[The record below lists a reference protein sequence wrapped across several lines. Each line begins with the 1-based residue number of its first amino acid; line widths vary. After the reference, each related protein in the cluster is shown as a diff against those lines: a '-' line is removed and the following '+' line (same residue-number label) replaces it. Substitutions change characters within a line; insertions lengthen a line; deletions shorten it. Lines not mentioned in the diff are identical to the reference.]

1 MIIQVKRESAVN
13 GAIPS
18 KVFLNG
24 AFFAYGLENDA
35 YKIPAGKY
43 NVSGNLSGKFGTNK
57 IYLDVPGRSG
67 IMFHGG
73 NTAGDTRGCILIG
86 ANREGST
93 ISGDKSGEL
102 YQLVNNAGN
111 AGEGVA
117 CVVSDPINWPTILT
131 VAGIAGI
138 LIFLAA

>member
-1 MIIQVKRESAVN
+1 MFIQVKRESAIN

-35 YKIPAGKY
+35 FNIPAGKY
-43 NVSGNLSGKFGTNK
+43 NVSGNFSGKFGTNK

-73 NTAGDTRGCILIG
+73 NTAGDTRGCILLG

-93 ISGDKSGEL
+93 ISGDKSGEF

-111 AGEGVA
+111 AGGGVV
-117 CVVSDPINWPTILT
+117 CVVENAFNWPMLLM
-131 VAGIAGI
+131 VAGVVG
-138 LIFLAA
+138 LVFLATT